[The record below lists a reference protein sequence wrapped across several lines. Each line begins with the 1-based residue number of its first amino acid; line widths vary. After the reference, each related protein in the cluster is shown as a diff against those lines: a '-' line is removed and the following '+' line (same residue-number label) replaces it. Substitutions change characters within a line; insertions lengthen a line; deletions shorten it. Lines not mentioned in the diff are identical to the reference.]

1 MISTP
6 RTALSF
12 VHREDA
18 AFLHQQRRG
27 LMAMPARQ
35 QSQWRRP
42 HLVDMGGGLS
52 PDHCCLLTTMKAPTL
67 ILYTAISGCINST
80 NNRHSLSADNKS
92 SINADLV
99 RTFCATATPPP
110 TRTAS
115 TYALHSAA
123 LFAEEIRVAGSS
135 GDNEH
140 VRTLNLKHPLPFCA
154 RSISFDCATNAV
166 RTPGS
171 KAYEGECYGDWYREV
186 V

>member
-1 MISTP
+1 MTSTP

-42 HLVDMGGGLS
+42 HLVDMRGRLS

-67 ILYTAISGCINST
+67 IPHIATFGCANST

-92 SINADLV
+92 NINADLV

-123 LFAEEIRVAGSS
+123 LFADEIRVARSRGAARNVS
-135 GDNEH
+135 EH
-140 VRTLNLKHPLPFCA
+140 L
-154 RSISFDCATNAV
+154 I
-166 RTPGS
+166 
-171 KAYEGECYGDWYREV
+171 
-186 V
+186 